1 MDAGRAPYPDFVGN
15 PQQRSFS
22 PYSMNGGTIVGISG
36 EDFCILAGDT
46 RLSQNYEIMSRTE
59 PKISELNSSS
69 VIAQAG
75 FKGDADTLLKNLQ
88 YRIEMYRH
96 DHGKDISCPAIAQ
109 MLSNTLYYKR
119 FFPYYV
125 YNIVGGVDTEG
136 KGCVF
141 SYDPVGSYERTA
153 YIAAGTGQQLLQP
166 LLDNQLGHKN
176 ISPDV
181 PRVTLTREKVVALVK
196 DIFVGATERE
206 IYTGDNVDIFVI
218 TKDGVEKERMPLRRD

>member
-1 MDAGRAPYPDFVGN
+1 MDGRAPYPDFVGN
-15 PQQRSFS
+15 PTQHAFS
-22 PYSMNGGTIVGISG
+22 PYSSNGGTIVGISG
-36 EDFCILAGDT
+36 EDFCVLAGDT
-46 RLSQNYEIMSRTE
+46 RLSQGYEIMSRTE
-59 PKISELNSSS
+59 PKVTQLNNTS

-75 FKGDADTLLKNLQ
+75 FKGDATTLLKNLQ
-88 YRIEMYRH
+88 YRIAMYKH
-96 DHGKDISCPAIAQ
+96 DHGKEISCPAIAQ

-125 YNIVGGVDTEG
+125 YNIVGGIDAEG

-141 SYDPVGSYERTA
+141 SYDPVGSYERTG

-166 LLDNQLGHKN
+166 LLDNQLGRKN

-181 PRVTLTREKVVALVK
+181 PSVTLTQEQVVALVK

-206 IYTGDNVDIFVI
+206 IYTGDNVDIFII
-218 TKDGVEKERMPLRRD
+218 TKDGVKEERVALRRD